1 MADGSDES
9 YSAPTHRTKHKRD
22 RNDRR
27 ERRVVNRYAD
37 GIDGTPSPSKEHNS
51 PGLDDSGVANDLAN
65 SADRDSG
72 RRDRRDRR
80 KPKEEPEANANDEAP
95 LEGAAAPSEETSP
108 KKTLK
113 KERKSESAHKRQAK
127 RHLREKRR
135 STGVVIMPG
144 AEGDVSNLDDVFYMS
159 SVDHCAPVLGFCRL
173 KEHPYSRSV

>member
-9 YSAPTHRTKHKRD
+9 YAAQTHRTKYKRD

-27 ERRVVNRYAD
+27 ERRGNRYAD

-51 PGLDDSGVANDLAN
+51 PGLDDSGVANDMAN

-95 LEGAAAPSEETSP
+95 IEGAAAPSEEKSS

-113 KERKSESAHKRQAK
+113 KEGSSATAYERRKKRN
-127 RHLREKRR
+127 LREKRR

-144 AEGDVSNLDDVFYMS
+144 VEGDVSNLDDVFYLS
-159 SVDHCAPVLGFCRL
+159 SDDHCAPILGFYRL
-173 KEHPYSRSV
+173 KEHPNRSAV

>member
-1 MADGSDES
+1 MADDES
-9 YSAPTHRTKHKRD
+9 YAAQSHRTKYKRD

-27 ERRVVNRYAD
+27 ERRGNRYAD

-51 PGLDDSGVANDLAN
+51 PGLDDSGVNDMAN

-144 AEGDVSNLDDVFYMS
+144 TEGDVSNLNDVFLL
-159 SVDHCAPVLGFCRL
+159 VVW
-173 KEHPYSRSV
+173 